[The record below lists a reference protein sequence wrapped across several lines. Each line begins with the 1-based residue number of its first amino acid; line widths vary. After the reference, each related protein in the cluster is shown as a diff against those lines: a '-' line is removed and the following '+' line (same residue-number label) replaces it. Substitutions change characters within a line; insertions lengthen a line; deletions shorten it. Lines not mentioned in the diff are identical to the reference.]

1 VRGLDI
7 LLLVGK
13 LRVSTPKW
21 KTRRRPGQGV
31 VLVFEGYPLGIVSSF
46 TLVCAARDFAGW

>member
-1 VRGLDI
+1 MRGLDI

-31 VLVFEGYPLGIVSSF
+31 VFVFEGYPLGIVSSF